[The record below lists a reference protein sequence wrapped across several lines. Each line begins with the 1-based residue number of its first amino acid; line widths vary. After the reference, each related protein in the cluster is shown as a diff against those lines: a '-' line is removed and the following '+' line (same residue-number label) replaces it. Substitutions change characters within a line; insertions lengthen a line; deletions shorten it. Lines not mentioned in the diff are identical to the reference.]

1 MRRPVAAPPPR
12 QPLMH
17 ETKLDPDTGIN
28 EMNPADPPARV
39 PQAEEDWSN
48 TPRNSPCPCGSGKKY
63 KYCHGAI
70 VPQKA

>member
-1 MRRPVAAPPPR
+1 VR
-12 QPLMH
+12 
-17 ETKLDPDTGIN
+17 I
-28 EMNPADPPARV
+28 